1 LELNQ
6 KEKWNLLRMKG
17 VGDESSEGS
26 VESILPESGHKMQG
40 NGEGTD
46 QVGEVLREN

>member
-1 LELNQ
+1 
-6 KEKWNLLRMKG
+6 MKG